1 MKMLWKRIKFLEI
14 KKNSSQTRMD
24 FYAVLVPTFLSRELF
39 KNNRDIKEVTD
50 RFRVETSLKD
60 YLYDSRTALVAR
72 IIREV
77 QDSTEE
83 DLDYNVNIFKER
95 VLDIMEKKGLENT
108 NEVTK
113 IINKYS
119 RNNKEEIDE

>member
-1 MKMLWKRIKFLEI
+1 MLWKRIKFLEI
-14 KKNSSQTRMD
+14 KKNPSQTRMD

-83 DLDYNVNIFKER
+83 DLEYNVNVF
-95 VLDIMEKKGLENT
+95 
-108 NEVTK
+108 
-113 IINKYS
+113 
-119 RNNKEEIDE
+119 